1 MFDSAS
7 RWTALGLIVL
17 SGALVVR
24 ARTTPAPVPATAP
37 AAEFSAERA
46 LVHDREMAQ
55 RPHPS
60 GSKDHARV
68 RAYIVAQ
75 LKALGLEP
83 QLQEATAVGTRYFTA
98 GHVINVLARLPGRV
112 PGGKAVL
119 IAAHYDGVWASPAAG
134 DDGSGSSALL
144 ETLRALRAGP
154 PLEHD
159 VIALFTD
166 GEEAGLLGAAAFVR
180 EHPWAKDVEV
190 TLNFEARGTEGRS
203 FMFETGAGNLD
214 VARVL
219 GTLPDV
225 TAGSL
230 LVTVYRSLP
239 NDTDLSEFSL
249 LGKPALNFA
258 FVDGVERYH
267 TAHDDVAHLSP
278 GSLQHDGVQMLTLAR
293 AFGNGPL
300 PRPVTGDAIF
310 FDAPSVG
317 LVVYPVSWGIP
328 IALVVT
334 LLVVVLAVRTA
345 RREPTWGRGLALGAA
360 GTLVTAGAFGFA
372 SLHIG
377 VALDLLHTSMRWD
390 GDPAWRAVYAA
401 AIALLAFAGTA
412 GVWALARRWAGAA
425 TLHLGAL
432 VVWAAL
438 VLVTATRLPGASYL
452 FAWPVAAVALA
463 AMVRGDGIAARW
475 ALVVRWAATIVAC
488 AFFVPLIYTTGGLT
502 LPLSGPGGAAVGA
515 LVPLLAWLLAP
526 QLETLGGER
535 RWATA
540 GVLAAVSLALF
551 AYGAATVRHDA
562 DYPSTSNLV
571 YATSVDAD
579 SAWLVAPRVAAQ
591 AGAFAAP
598 VFGPSP
604 RVLPKLADADSSM
617 RWLFDATSSFQGM
630 TVRALPRTIT
640 DGPDAVVVSDSSA
653 GGTRRLTVRVRA
665 PHGTLAVRVN
675 GARYMRALAIDGRT
689 VDTTHFR
696 RVPQL
701 LSLPF
706 TAPPDS
712 GFSVVIALPRDS
724 AAVLHLSAVSSG
736 LPVMAGITVPARPDD
751 TVPVQNGDVTV
762 RYRRVKLP

>member
-1 MFDSAS
+1 MFTSAS
-7 RWTALGLIVL
+7 RWTAIGLTL
-17 SGALVVR
+17 LCGALIVR
-24 ARTTPAPVPATAP
+24 ARTTPALIPASAP
-37 AAEFSAERA
+37 AGEFSAERA
-46 LVHDREMAQ
+46 LRHDREMAQ

-60 GSKDHARV
+60 GSEDHARV

-98 GHVINVLARLPGRV
+98 GHIINVMARLPGRLA
-112 PGGKAVL
+112 GGKAVL

-134 DDGSGSSALL
+134 DDGSGASAML

-203 FMFETGAGNLD
+203 LMFETGKGNLD

-219 GTLPDV
+219 GTLRDV

-278 GSLQHDGVQMLTLAR
+278 GSLQHHGVQMLALAR
-293 AFGNGPL
+293 AFGDGPL

-310 FDAPSVG
+310 FDAPFAG
-317 LVVYPVSWGIP
+317 LIVYPETWGIP
-328 IALVVT
+328 IALVVA
-334 LLVVVLAVRTA
+334 LLMVVLVARTV
-345 RREPTWGRGLALGAA
+345 RREQHWGRGLALGAA
-360 GTLVTAGAFGFA
+360 GVLLTAGAFGFA

-377 VALDLLHTSMRWD
+377 VGLDRLHTAMGWY

-401 AIALLAFAGTA
+401 ALALLALAGA
-412 GVWALARRWAGAA
+412 MGVWALARRWADAA
-425 TLHLGAL
+425 TLQLGAL
-432 VVWAAL
+432 VVWTLLAIFTAA
-438 VLVTATRLPGASYL
+438 RLPGASYL

-463 AMVRGDGIAARW
+463 AMVRGEGVTSRAA
-475 ALVVRWAATIVAC
+475 AVARWAATLVAC
-488 AFFVPLIYTTGGLT
+488 TFFVPLIYTTGGYT
-502 LPLSGPGGAAVGA
+502 LPLSGLGGAAVGA
-515 LVPLLAWLLAP
+515 LVPMLAWLLAP
-526 QLETLGGER
+526 QLETLGGTR

-540 GVLAAVSLALF
+540 GLLAAASLALF
-551 AYGAATVRHDA
+551 AYGAATVRHDG
-562 DYPSTSNLV
+562 DYPTTSNLV
-571 YATSVDAD
+571 YATSRDAD
-579 SAWLVAPRVAAQ
+579 SAWLMAPRSATRP
-591 AGAFAAP
+591 GAFAAAT
-598 VFGPSP
+598 FAPSP
-604 RVLPKLADADSSM
+604 GVRPAPSSADSSM
-617 RWLFDATSSFQGM
+617 RWLFDATAMFRGM
-630 TVRALPRTIT
+630 TVRGMPRTIT
-640 DGPDAVVVSDSSA
+640 EGPDAVVTGDSSV
-653 GGTRRLTVRVRA
+653 GGMRRLTVRVRA
-665 PHGTLAVRVN
+665 PHGTLAVRVS
-675 GARYMRALAIDGRT
+675 GAAYMRAVAVDGRV
-689 VDTTHFR
+689 VDTTRFR
-696 RVPQL
+696 RMPRA

-712 GFSVVIALPRDS
+712 GFSVVIVLPRDS

-736 LPVMAGITVPARPDD
+736 LPAMAGISVPARPHDV
-751 TVPVQNGDVTV
+751 VPVQNGDVTV
-762 RYRRVKLP
+762 RYRVVKLP